1 MIDAQTHP
9 GSGASHL
16 NCPRCG
22 LSFEP
27 RTHWLTIKYCP
38 RCIARAQT
46 VVEMFSSQLPASVLY
61 AEDSFPQGDA
71 AA

>member
-1 MIDAQTHP
+1 MADAEPEP
-9 GSGASHL
+9 GRNASYL

-22 LSFEP
+22 LSFAP

-46 VVEMFSSQLPASVLY
+46 VVEMFSSQLPAQALY
-61 AEDSFPQGDA
+61 ADDSFPPGDNET
-71 AA
+71 

>member
-1 MIDAQTHP
+1 MIDAQSQ
-9 GSGASHL
+9 SGRDASHL

-27 RTHWLTIKYCP
+27 RTHWLTVKYCP
-38 RCIARAQT
+38 RCLARAHA